1 MYSHIKCLTCQ
12 NTFLKE
18 TYIYHG
24 KQTYPCCF
32 HHIYICKLTTSLI
45 NILTVLDLRN
55 IMNSLTSTDRVSQT
69 NPFILLE
76 AEIKENP
83 LMIYGKTYFDNFHT
97 YHLYLIT

>member
-1 MYSHIKCLTCQ
+1 MYSHIKCITCQ
-12 NTFLKE
+12 KTFLKE

-32 HHIYICKLTTSLI
+32 HHIHMYINNKF
-45 NILTVLDLRN
+45 NKYLTVLDLRN

-69 NPFILLE
+69 QPFILLE